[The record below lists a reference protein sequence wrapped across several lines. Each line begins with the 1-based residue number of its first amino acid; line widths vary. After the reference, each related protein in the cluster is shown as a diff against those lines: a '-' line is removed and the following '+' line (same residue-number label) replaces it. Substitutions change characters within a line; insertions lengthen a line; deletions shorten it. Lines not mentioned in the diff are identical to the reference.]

1 MLRAAL
7 EQTAAHG
14 PRVAVDPAYPVAPEG
29 SPWPARTAA
38 TLNASFGE
46 KQGLEDQHALGCA
59 SWFIPVSEREN
70 LIAFHGSQDPDASG
84 PVTHPI
90 PAQNNGMATCFEVG
104 VRGDKAHTL
113 TAEGFDASED
123 GTGRGNPVVAYP
135 AAPAPACGAYAVRRL
150 TPTECH
156 RLQGFPDDHC
166 AIDRVG
172 KPAADGV
179 QYKALGNSMAVPV
192 INWIIARASGLPPA
206 IKGAT

>member
-1 MLRAAL
+1 MLRGAL

-14 PRVAVDPAYPVAPEG
+14 PRVAADFAPVGGNGGAGG
-29 SPWPARTAA
+29 SIGKCLTVSGAGS
-38 TLNASFGE
+38 ND
-46 KQGLEDQHALGCA
+46 LE
-59 SWFIPVSEREN
+59 VEN